1 MAFTQKER
9 NEFLLHGLLPPRI
22 ATLKQQRERSYL
34 AFKNKPNDLE
44 KYIYLRDLQD
54 SNETLYYSLICSHLD
69 EMLPIVYTPTVGLGC
84 QKFSHIYR
92 RPRGIFISYPLRGQ
106 IEKILDNERFDS
118 IEVIVVS
125 DGERILGLGDQG
137 AGGMG
142 IPIGKL
148 ALYSACGGF
157 HPRTTLPIILDV
169 GTDNQDLIKDPL
181 YLGWKHKRIR
191 GKKYFQFIDSFVKAI
206 KKRFPNILLQWED
219 FAGKNAAAI
228 LEKYSEKLCTFNDD
242 IQGTAAVVAGTLLA
256 AVKTLKM
263 PIENHRFVIAGAGS
277 AGCGIGH
284 LMAQVLMQKGLSC
297 QEAYS
302 KFYLLDRNGLLIEG
316 QDHLISFQTPFC
328 QKKSLLKSWGYA
340 QDHRVPLHEVVEH
353 VKPTVLIGVSGKG
366 GLFTKEIIE
375 KMAQHCQQPI
385 IFPLSNPTSCSE
397 ATPEDIIKW
406 TDGKALIGTGS
417 PFDPIMKN
425 GKSFRVDQTNN
436 AYIFP
441 GLGLG
446 IVAVKAKRVTE
457 SMFIKAAEA
466 LAKLSPALKNPQAN
480 LLPPLDMSRKIA
492 FKIAYAVA
500 KEAVDSKLA
509 EPLSP
514 KEIEKRI
521 LEKMWKPVYLPYRRV
536 REKKVT
542 SQSKKKNKGK

>member
-54 SNETLYYSLICSHLD
+54 SNETLYYSLLCHHLD

-106 IEKILDNERFDS
+106 IEKILNNERFDS

-169 GTDNQDLIKDPL
+169 GTDNEDLIKDPL

-191 GKKYFQFIDSFVKAI
+191 GKKYFEFIESFVKAI

-284 LMAQVLMQKGLSC
+284 LMAQILMEKGLSH

-316 QDHLISFQTPFC
+316 QDHLISFQAPFC
-328 QKKSLLKSWGYA
+328 QKKSLLKSWGYTE
-340 QDHRVPLHEVVEH
+340 DHRVPLKEVIEH
-353 VKPTVLIGVSGKG
+353 AKPTVLIGVSGKG
-366 GLFTKEIIE
+366 GLFTREVIQ
-375 KMAQHCQQPI
+375 KMAEHCPQPI

-406 TDGKALIGTGS
+406 TEGKALIGTGS
-417 PFDPIMKN
+417 PFDPVMKN
-425 GKSFRVDQTNN
+425 GKLFRADQTNN

-492 FKIAYAVA
+492 FKIACAVA
-500 KEAVDSKLA
+500 KEAVDSKIA
-509 EPLSP
+509 EPLSS

-536 REKKVT
+536 REKKVA
-542 SQSKKKNKGK
+542 SQSSKKSKGK